1 MDKQKR
7 TPLSL
12 CEQDPR
18 SPKHQKAA
26 NLIISAIKKTVTV
39 LLSQPFKTEHLKS
52 YHLHQL
58 EKKMFM
64 YKCNVLV
71 GKLYEH

>member
-26 NLIISAIKKTVTV
+26 NLIISAIKKTVTI

-58 EKKMFM
+58 EKKMLTSCINAM
-64 YKCNVLV
+64 Y
-71 GKLYEH
+71 